1 MPTAVKG
8 TLIDAALGAILI
20 TLLLLPV
27 QAAFPHMAPYTP
39 FAILP
44 IPLFF
49 ALRMPLGGLVPMFL
63 SFVAGTVWGL
73 LFSMVAGPMIGANPA
88 STPVVL
94 AVGVTLVIFVI
105 LSVHPLLLG
114 RTPLA
119 VVPAVLL
126 GFLEMLIVLLVMNNP
141 GIVAAGAP
149 RLDWVW
155 VVAIFAWGCLMTAV
169 MVAVSGAVTEKV
181 VGKNWRPVE
190 AGGSPASPEP
200 ARH

>member
-1 MPTAVKG
+1 MSTVVKG

-27 QAAFPHMAPYTP
+27 QAAFPQMAPYTP

-49 ALRMPLGGLVPMFL
+49 ALRMPLGGLLAMFL
-63 SFVAGTVWGL
+63 SFLAGTVWGL
-73 LFSMVAGPMIGANPA
+73 AFTLVAGPMIGANPA

-94 AVGVTLVIFVI
+94 AVGVTGVIFGI
-105 LSVHPLLLG
+105 LAVHPLLLG

-126 GFLEMLIVLLVMNNP
+126 GFLEMLMVLLIMNNP
-141 GIVAAGAP
+141 GIVLPGAP
-149 RLDWVW
+149 KLDWPW
-155 VVAIFAWGCLMTAV
+155 VVGIFAYGCLMTAIMLV
-169 MVAVSGAVTEKV
+169 VSGAVTDKV
-181 VGKNWRPVE
+181 VGRNWRPVE
-190 AGGSPASPEP
+190 TGAQPQAEP
-200 ARH
+200 AHR